1 MIYTQHTHSLLMNTV
16 AYSMIKDFKFII
28 QKDKQ
33 TPEKKYLHFYASTFL
48 YLTVVNTC
56 FIFIAIKILE
66 EIMQKHLPYPI
77 FDLDV
82 AGSLGIFMSALQAT
96 FHTANHIRDIGK

>member
-1 MIYTQHTHSLLMNTV
+1 MFYNINTNLLSINSLLNNMFKN
-16 AYSMIKDFKFII
+16 FKFIL
-28 QKDKQ
+28 QKDMQ
-33 TPEKKYLHFYASTFL
+33 APEKKYLHFYLSTFL

-77 FDLDV
+77 FELDV

-96 FHTANHIRDIGK
+96 SHTANHIRDIGK